1 MANNLITTS
10 IFAKAAVRILD
21 NELVMGSRV
30 YRGHESDFD
39 KKVNGYE
46 PGQTISVR
54 KPSQFTVRTG
64 ATASAQDIVEGS
76 TTITVNQQIGVDF
89 KLTSVERTMN
99 ITELAERVIKPA
111 MVPLANA
118 IDRNLHTLAMTN
130 FYNLVGTP
138 GTVLGSY
145 GAWLKGT
152 QRLMEMAVPMDDV
165 AGVISPAD
173 RAGLLGSLSSTYVQ
187 QIASSAIRSGAI
199 GQLDGV
205 DTYSTQN
212 APVLTTGS
220 RTNGTV
226 SGANQNVA
234 YSSTQAKSWGQTLN
248 VAGIGASG
256 TVKAG
261 EVFTIA
267 GVNAVNPVTKAVLPY
282 LQQFV
287 VTADATADGSG
298 NAALSIQPAIITSGA
313 FQTVSAAPAN
323 SAVVTFSGTAST
335 NYQQNFILHRNA
347 LSLVVVPLVMPD
359 GATGGARESYKNLS
373 VRVQPYYDGTNDISN
388 WRLDVLYGTAA
399 IDPRLGTRLNG

>member
-10 IFAKAAVRILD
+10 IFAEAAVKILD

-54 KPSQFTVRTG
+54 KPAQFTVRSG
-64 ATASAQDIVEGS
+64 ATASAQDITEGS
-76 TTITVNQQIGVDF
+76 TTITVDKQIGVDF

-111 MVPLANA
+111 MVPLANK
-118 IDRNLHTLAMTN
+118 IDTDLHNLAMTN
-130 FYNLVGTP
+130 FYNWVGTP
-138 GTVLGSY
+138 GGALDSY
-145 GAWLKGT
+145 AKWLKGP
-152 QRLMEMAVPMDDV
+152 QRLKEMAVPMDDV
-165 AGVISPAD
+165 AGIISPAD
-173 RAGLLGSLSSTYVQ
+173 EASLLGSLSSTYVQ
-187 QIASSAIRSGAI
+187 QIASGAIREGAI
-199 GQLDGV
+199 GRLAGI
-205 DTYSTQN
+205 DTYATQN

-226 SGANQNVA
+226 DGAGQAVSYDSA
-234 YSSTQAKSWGQTLN
+234 QAKKWGQTLN
-248 VAGIGASG
+248 VAGLGAAG

-267 GVNAVNPVTKAVLPY
+267 DVYAVNPVTKQVLPY

-287 VTADATADGSG
+287 VTADATADGTG
-298 NAALSIQPAIITSGA
+298 DAALSIQPAIITSGA
-313 FQTVSAAPAN
+313 FQTVSVAPATGA
-323 SAVVTFSGTAST
+323 AVTWAGAAST
-335 NYQQNFILHRNA
+335 NFQQNVLFHRNA

-359 GATGGARESYKNLS
+359 GATGGARKSYKNLS
-373 VRVQPYYDGTNDISN
+373 VRVQPYYDGTNDVSN

-399 IDPRLGTRLNG
+399 IDPRLGARLNG